1 MYKIKIQDYKKKK
14 TFRLILLFLFII
26 LMIALILL
34 RFLNL
39 EVEKKNVTYANIN
52 TVEDVLNYYKCTY
65 ISEKKSLADN
75 IDTDI
80 NLKFRYN
87 LYDDENSNETFFTN
101 VINNIARVLYYT
113 NFRMIDEEKEIEIKV
128 ICENEKITQILIN
141 DIEDY
146 FIYMDSLIDVS
157 KYEEIQITE
166 FQVQSEELQN
176 LISNGWDGNTYFG
189 TKDSIFENYNIFF
202 DEGIKERNIDGKVY
216 NIIFTNKYQKN
227 VVNDFY
233 PGIEND
239 LVEARLG
246 TPSFKDS
253 ELGIIGYKGKD
264 IYVFFGKNEISVYRN
279 LPENIDNF
287 FELVDSFLNDKMD
300 LLEFMNELTYIWP
313 DYSEYDYDSNHVFIS
328 YPLKGIDIK
337 IGYDETDGIF
347 LYNNINENINTL
359 KKYLNNTELISKMK
373 IDNVFEAEKRRINNK
388 NDLLNKC
395 EEYTKDQDENEKTLG
410 KSSLYDIYAETDDNK
425 NIMSMKFISKDSN
438 YPDRELNDA
447 ISSYI
452 WIRDDILLYSQ
463 RKKGIYYIDLTTGQR
478 QLLLEGKEEFKFN
491 NFENGVLK
499 YDNTEITIQ
508 F

>member
-26 LMIALILL
+26 LVIALILL

-101 VINNIARVLYYT
+101 VINDIAKVLYYT

-157 KYEEIQITE
+157 KYEEIPITE

-287 FELVDSFLNDKMD
+287 FELVDAFLNDKMD
-300 LLEFMNELTYIWP
+300 LLDFMNELTYIWP
-313 DYSEYDYDSNHVFIS
+313 DYSEYEYDSNHVFIS

-373 IDNVFEAEKRRINNK
+373 IDNVFEADKRRINNK

-395 EEYTKDQDENEKTLG
+395 EEYTKDQNENEKTLG

-425 NIMSMKFISKDSN
+425 NIMSMKFISNDSN
-438 YPDRELNDA
+438 YPDRELNDT